1 MSSEQTRLDLV
12 ERYVA
17 LKDAQKAADKDDAI
31 QRYKSE
37 RKART
42 AECKEL
48 MFALMQ
54 LVATDA
60 EEDQVVVGDRLVVRS
75 TKAKV
80 TVTAETVKAHLGE
93 GYTEF
98 EDENKEFEDILK
110 IKRVPRPKK
119 RARSDA

>member
-1 MSSEQTRLDLV
+1 MSTEATRLELV

-17 LKDAQKAADKDDAI
+17 LKDAQKAADKDEAI
-31 QRYKSE
+31 KRYKEE

-42 AECKEL
+42 AECKEI

-80 TVTAETVKAHLGE
+80 TVNAETVKAHLGD
-93 GYTEF
+93 GYSEF
-98 EDENKEFEDILK
+98 EDENKEYEDVLK

-119 RARSDA
+119 RARTAE